1 MQYPSCNKIHSQARG
16 KSVPAAIT
24 KRRQKEESNAKKKT
38 NLKSFREEIGINY
51 DLANCEKKT

>member
-24 KRRQKEESNAKKKT
+24 KRRQKEESNAKKK
-38 NLKSFREEIGINY
+38 N
-51 DLANCEKKT
+51 